1 MYRTA
6 AEYLFPLLLISIFF
20 FSCVPQK
27 KALLQQQQLAIID
40 SQLVKHNLQLKELNT
55 RRQQKQDLNQMDD
68 AASSQIQNFIDNTN
82 TEIDKIVTQ
91 NSILVGKTAVDK
103 NDWKSL
109 NNALTFSQS
118 KQKLIGDKLLLI
130 TELINRNTVVMLDQ
144 DVLFTPG
151 QYNLSPFVS
160 YTLGKTFEPV
170 VKEIDYFVNKYP
182 DFPLSLVITAKG
194 YADATTIS
202 DKSVLFKKLQ
212 DRLKLSNTNPT
223 NEDLNKELSN
233 ARAQSVINLLKTFTV
248 GKSADGKSIK
258 NILYLY
264 EGKGEKLPDLKI
276 TNYKAEDSRRRIV
289 LLFWSIFPD

>member
-1 MYRTA
+1 MYKTA
-6 AEYLFPLLLISIFF
+6 TKYLFPLLFISVYF

-40 SQLVKHNLQLKELNT
+40 SQLVKHNLQLKELNAQ
-55 RRQQKQDLNQMDD
+55 RQKKQDLNQMDD

-91 NSILVGKTAVDK
+91 NSILVGRTAVDK

-109 NNALTFSQS
+109 NKALTFSQS
-118 KQKLIGDKLLLI
+118 KQKLIGDKLSLI

-151 QYNLSPFVS
+151 QYNLSPSVS

-202 DKSVLFKKLQ
+202 DKSVLYKKLQ
-212 DRLKLSNTNPT
+212 ERLKLSNTNPT

-248 GKSADGKSIK
+248 GKSADGKSVK

-264 EGKGEKLPDLKI
+264 EGKGEKLPDVKT
-276 TNYKAEDSRRRIV
+276 TNYKTEDARRRVV

>member
-1 MYRTA
+1 MHKTVA
-6 AEYLFPLLLISIFF
+6 THFSLLLVISVFF

-27 KALLQQQQLAIID
+27 KVALQQQQLAIID
-40 SQLVKHNLQLKELNT
+40 SQLLKHNLQLKELNAH
-55 RRQQKQDLNQMDD
+55 RQKKQDLNEMDD
-68 AASSQIQNFIDNTN
+68 AASSQIQTFINNTT

-91 NSILVGKTAVDK
+91 NSILVGNTAVDK

-109 NNALTFSQS
+109 NKALTFSQS
-118 KQKLIGDKLLLI
+118 KQKLIGDKLSLI

-144 DVLFTPG
+144 DVLFSPG
-151 QYNLSPFVS
+151 QYNLSPSVS

-202 DKSVLFKKLQ
+202 DKSVLYKKLQ
-212 DRLKLSNTNPT
+212 DRLSLSNAKPT

-248 GKSADGKSIK
+248 GKSADGKSVK

>member
-1 MYRTA
+1 MYTTA
-6 AEYLFPLLLISIFF
+6 VKYLLPILFISVYF

-27 KALLQQQQLAIID
+27 KAALQQQQLAKVD
-40 SQLVKHNLQLKELNT
+40 SQLLKHNLQLKELNSH
-55 RRQQKQDLNQMDD
+55 RQKKQDLNELDD
-68 AASSQIQNFIDNTN
+68 AAGSQIQNFIENTN
-82 TEIDKIVTQ
+82 TEIDKMVTE

-109 NNALTFSQS
+109 NKALTFSQS
-118 KQKLIGDKLLLI
+118 KEKLIGDKLSLI

-151 QYNLSPFVS
+151 QYNLSPAVS

-194 YADATTIS
+194 YADGTTIS
-202 DKSVLFKKLQ
+202 EKSVLYKKLQ
-212 DRLKLSNTNPT
+212 DRLSLSNAKPT
-223 NEDLNKELSN
+223 NEELNKELSN

-248 GKSADGKSIK
+248 GKSADGKSVK

-276 TNYKAEDSRRRIV
+276 TNYKEDDARRRIV